1 MTLRAVALAALAALI
16 SAGPVRAAPP
26 APSADFAG
34 LRGWTSEDHA
44 AAFAAFRATCGVA
57 ADPGMLRACARA
69 RAAGPLSPAEARRF
83 FEAEFR
89 PDPATGAGTLTAY
102 YAPEY
107 EARRA
112 PSGVFTAP
120 LRPKPAD
127 LAAAGAYAD
136 RAAIEARPAPDALAW
151 LKPEELF
158 LLQVQGSG
166 TLRFPDGRRMKA
178 LYAATN
184 GRPYLAIGGPMR
196 SQGLLPGEVSAETIR
211 AWLAAHRGPEAER
224 VMRLNP
230 RYAFF
235 RLVPDDGRPPS
246 GSAHVP
252 LPAGRAVAVDPA
264 FHPMGELLWIDADKP
279 VLPGARPTYRRLVV
293 SLDTGS
299 AIKGPVR
306 ADLYL
311 GEGQAAGDEAG
322 TAHHALR
329 LYRLTPR

>member
-1 MTLRAVALAALAALI
+1 VTLRAVALAAVVALI
-16 SAGPVRAAPP
+16 SAGPLRAESPLAPLEF
-26 APSADFAG
+26 SD
-34 LRGWTSEDHA
+34 LRGWAQENHTA
-44 AAFAAFRATCGVA
+44 ALAAFRQTCGA
-57 ADPGMLRACARA
+57 ARDPQMASVCAEA
-69 RAAGPLSPAEARRF
+69 RAAGALNAAAARRF
-83 FEAEFR
+83 FEDNFR
-89 PDPATGAGTLTAY
+89 LDPAVGSGTLTAY

-107 EARRA
+107 EARGG
-112 PSGVFTAP
+112 PQGEFTAP
-120 LRPKPAD
+120 VRPKPAD

-136 RAAIEARPAPDALAW
+136 RAAIEARPAADALAW
-151 LKPEELF
+151 MKPEELF

-166 TLRFPDGRRMKA
+166 SLRFPDGRRLKA

-196 SQGLLPGEVSAETIR
+196 RQGLLPGEVSAETIR
-211 AWLAAHRGPEAER
+211 AWLAAHRGREAQA
-224 VMRLNP
+224 VMQLNP

-235 RLVPDDGRPPS
+235 RLAPDDGRPPS

-252 LPAGRAVAVDPA
+252 LPAGRAIAIDPA
-264 FHPMGELLWIDADKP
+264 FHPMGELLWLDADKP
-279 VLPGARPTYRRLVV
+279 VLAGAKPSYRRLVV

-311 GEGQAAGDEAG
+311 GEGPIAGDEAG
-322 TAHHALR
+322 RVHHALR